1 MIKQMNKNSK
11 IYLAGNEGM
20 VGSTLLHELTQRGY
34 TNIIYQ
40 NFADLDLRNQS
51 AVEEYFRENKPEYV
65 FLIAGKVGGIQANI
79 DFPAT
84 YLYDNLMIS
93 ANVINAAKKINT
105 KKALVLGSSCI
116 YPRLAEQPMKEE
128 YLLTGK
134 LEPTNEGY
142 AIGKIAGIK
151 LCEYYNKEFNT
162 NFISA
167 IPPNL
172 YGPGDNFSTE
182 HSHVISALIKKFH
195 SAKKSG
201 LDKVTMWGTG
211 AARRE
216 FMLTEDL
223 VDGLILLMNDYNENM
238 PINLGTSE
246 DISIKELAEVIKDVV
261 GYKGEIE
268 WDPSKPDGM
277 PKKLMDSTRMKNL
290 GWQPKHSFLE
300 GIKKTYNWFKNENL
314 NY

>member
-1 MIKQMNKNSK
+1 MNKTSK
-11 IYLAGNEGM
+11 IYLAGHEGM
-20 VGSTLLHELTQRGY
+20 VGSTLLNELHTRGY
-34 TNIIYQ
+34 DNIIYEKFT
-40 NFADLDLRNQS
+40 NLDLRNQNL
-51 AVEEYFRENKPEYV
+51 VMQYFKENKPEYV

-79 DFPAT
+79 NFPGT
-84 YLYDNLMIS
+84 FLYDNMMIA
-93 ANVINAAKKINT
+93 ANVINAAKIYKT
-105 KKALVLGSSCI
+105 KKLLFLGSSCI
-116 YPRLAEQPMKEE
+116 YPRLSEQPMKEE

-162 NFISA
+162 NFISV

-172 YGPGDNFSTE
+172 FGPGDNFSTE

-195 SAKKSG
+195 LAKQDS

-211 AARRE
+211 SARRE

-223 VDGLILLMNDYNENM
+223 VDGLIFLMNNYNENI
-238 PINLGTSE
+238 PINIGTSQ
-246 DISIKELAEVIKDVV
+246 DVSILELAEIIKNVV
-261 GYKGEIE
+261 SYEGKLE
-268 WDPSKPDGM
+268 WDKSKPDGM
-277 PKKLMDSTRMKNL
+277 PQKLMDSTRIQNL
-290 GWQPKHSFLE
+290 GWKPKVSFKDA
-300 GIKKTYNWFKNENL
+300 ITKTYEWFKNI